1 MCVYTCASSHAYL
14 VMWLQIPESTPVVFG
29 EAQIVKQHPSYPTS
43 IHQPRT
49 GHSRKEEGV
58 GFGFREVG
66 TRRVRSQQ
74 LADLNCTMWRLQ
86 AQAKVWG

>member
-1 MCVYTCASSHAYL
+1 MSMCVYTCASSHAYL

-66 TRRVRSQQ
+66 TVDRESSVST
-74 LADLNCTMWRLQ
+74 A
-86 AQAKVWG
+86 G